1 MCSSDLVRDRVR
13 NVVNRYAGDDVISL
27 GDVHRT
33 LGMKVSWTLSND
45 YVAVSRSINAGKP
58 VVLNGRSP
66 YTRDLQALGADLVGA
81 RHGSHAGGGTH
92 AGWRG
97 LGRLWRRLR
106 RRREA
111 AEAR

>member
-1 MCSSDLVRDRVR
+1 M
-13 NVVNRYAGDDVISL
+13 ISL

-45 YVAVSRSINAGKP
+45 YVAVSRSVNAGTP

-81 RHGSHAGGGTH
+81 RRGSRAGGGTH